1 MNMTRK
7 EIRELAEK
15 VANLTKSGK
24 SEAALQ
30 VLKPILDCKYP
41 FAKLDTLGQHL
52 GKTGGNLKEFF
63 ETFDR
68 IVNYNAMGGFVI
80 VGQALIQFLPNNF
93 ELVMEKSREYII
105 KGDTWYVC
113 DIIGERSL
121 GHALVNYFDKSLP
134 WFKKFLDDENRWV
147 KRSVGVAIHFFSKRV
162 IDQPEKT
169 RLLLDLTEPHIEEKQ
184 IDVVKGIGWGL
195 KTIGRH
201 HPDLLV
207 DFLKRQIELK
217 RNISKVMMRKAL
229 TYVPKEKKAEIETL
243 L

>member
-1 MNMTRK
+1 MYTTRK

-15 VANLTKSGK
+15 VANLTTSGK
-24 SEAALQ
+24 SEAVLQ
-30 VLKPILDCKYP
+30 ALKPVLDFKCP
-41 FAKLDTLGQHL
+41 FAKLDTLGQHI
-52 GKTGGNLKEFF
+52 GKTSGNPKEFF

-68 IVNYNAMGGFVI
+68 IINYNAMGGFVI

-93 ELVMEKSREYII
+93 KLVMEKSREYII

-134 WFKKFLDDENRWV
+134 WFKKFLNDENKWV
-147 KRSVGVAIHFFSKRV
+147 KRSVGAAIHFFSKRV